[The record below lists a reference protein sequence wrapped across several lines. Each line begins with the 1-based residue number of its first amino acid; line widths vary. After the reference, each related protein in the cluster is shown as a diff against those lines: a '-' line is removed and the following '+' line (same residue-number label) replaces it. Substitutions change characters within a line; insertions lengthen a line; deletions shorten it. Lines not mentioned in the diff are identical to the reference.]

1 MLGLELAFGKWSMS
15 FIVFQAG
22 QSNDFTRSR
31 RSPSPSCPRSM
42 SEKRAN
48 HSTLVMKG
56 SCCFS
61 VFLVSALWTW
71 YDKIVSYIFLAAL
84 HLTSEWLP
92 LVAVLFLFCSSAFSF
107 FICIFPFLFSFLV
120 LAFPFSPFLSFFSFP
135 CPFPFRFLFHFWAL
149 FFWVQ
154 FKSFF
159 EPVTLEFEL

>member
-61 VFLVSALWTW
+61 VFLSSFSTVDMIWQNS
-71 YDKIVSYIFLAAL
+71 FLYFPRCII

-120 LAFPFSPFLSFFSFP
+120 LAFPFSLFLSFFFISLSFSVSFSFP
-135 CPFPFRFLFHFWAL
+135 LL
-149 FFWVQ
+149 
-154 FKSFF
+154 SF
-159 EPVTLEFEL
+159 VLLSSI